1 MAFYKRPR
9 VIVYS
14 SILVIALSILT
25 YGLFNIAPVELN
37 VLHDR
42 QPLFV
47 QLSDGSIRN
56 KYEIKLL
63 NKTHKDQIVSINF
76 ESRIK
81 NLKSQSVLESIPLKS
96 GVPKSVFVYL
106 SAFEN
111 DIGDEQEVTFIIEG
125 EGISKKYTSSFFS
138 P

>member
-1 MAFYKRPR
+1 

-25 YGLFNIAPVELN
+25 YGLFNIAPVEFN

-76 ESRIK
+76 ESKIK
-81 NLKSQSVLESIPLKS
+81 NLKSQNTLQSIPLKN

-106 SAFEN
+106 SAFEK
-111 DIGDEQEVTFIIEG
+111 DIGNEQEVTFIIEG

>member
-1 MAFYKRPR
+1 
-9 VIVYS
+9 
-14 SILVIALSILT
+14 LVIALSILT
-25 YGLFNIAPVELN
+25 YGLFNIAPVEFN

-76 ESRIK
+76 ESKIK
-81 NLKSQSVLESIPLKS
+81 NLKSQNTLQGIPLKN

-106 SAFEN
+106 SAFEK
-111 DIGDEQEVTFIIEG
+111 DIGNEQEVTFIIKG

>member
-1 MAFYKRPR
+1 
-9 VIVYS
+9 
-14 SILVIALSILT
+14 LVIALSILT
-25 YGLFNIAPVELN
+25 YGLFNIAPVEFN

-76 ESRIK
+76 ESKIK
-81 NLKSQSVLESIPLKS
+81 NLKSQNALQSIPLKN

-106 SAFEN
+106 SAFEK
-111 DIGDEQEVTFIIEG
+111 DIGNEQEVTFIIEG

>member
-1 MAFYKRPR
+1 M
-9 VIVYS
+9 
-14 SILVIALSILT
+14 T
-25 YGLFNIAPVELN
+25 YGLFNIAPVEFN

-76 ESRIK
+76 ESKIK
-81 NLKSQSVLESIPLKS
+81 NLKSQNALQSIPLKN

-106 SAFEN
+106 SAFEK
-111 DIGDEQEVTFIIEG
+111 DIGNEQEITFIIEG

>member
-1 MAFYKRPR
+1 M
-9 VIVYS
+9 IVYS

-25 YGLFNIAPVELN
+25 YGLFNIAPVEFN

-76 ESRIK
+76 ESKIK
-81 NLKSQSVLESIPLKS
+81 NLKSQNALQSIPLKN

-106 SAFEN
+106 SAFEK
-111 DIGDEQEVTFIIEG
+111 DIGNEQEVTFIIEG